1 MNASRRKLLPAI
13 ISCLCIFILQSNAN
27 AGTNIYVTNDGTDT
41 ASCGAQQHA
50 CRSISQGI
58 ENATTGDTIL
68 VGAGRYGNISGSPTY
83 TGPGDEHPQPMSLQG
98 ATGCIVC
105 IDKAISL
112 FSLHGASVTVIEGA
126 PLTTLEANVMILHD
140 GVTFGALGR
149 GFTITGGSAYGVLL
163 DQDSPG
169 SQLGIPL
176 KSNITI
182 AGDVDLADS
191 IGFAFIGRKLSD
203 TQCPD
208 PSCIPAS
215 VITFSNDESVDNPGS
230 AFSMTQGLFSG
241 GSIAL
246 QYNYAHGA
254 GVGFDLP
261 GGPQS
266 PLGLPESSM
275 RISLVGNVATH
286 NGLGFY
292 ALAPGQMVANT
303 AAVNLQAGFE
313 VVSGQGAFQNNTA
326 VGNAG
331 PGAIVQFFT
340 DGIHNPGLLGFQE
353 FSQNNF
359 YGNDRHR
366 PALAIQIAQFPPVS
380 LNPGPGAHCGVLNL
394 GVIDSGFGGAPPS
407 PPIVAALQAGGN
419 FWGTTLGPSPTGAA
433 DAVGG
438 ACDQNGGV
446 TTAATFVTAGF
457 AITTH

>member
-1 MNASRRKLLPAI
+1 MNASRGNLL
-13 ISCLCIFILQSNAN
+13 SVMSSLLCTFFLQNN
-27 AGTNIYVTNDGTDT
+27 VHAGNLIYVTNGGTDS
-41 ASCGAQQHA
+41 AGCGAQQHA

-83 TGPGDEHPQPMSLQG
+83 TGPGDEHPQQISLQS

-105 IDKAISL
+105 IDKAVSL
-112 FSLHGASVTVIEGA
+112 LSLHGPSVTVIEGA

-140 GVTFGALGR
+140 GVVFGAPGR
-149 GFTITGGSAYGVLL
+149 GFTITGGSAYGVLV
-163 DQDSPG
+163 DQDSPD

-176 KSNITI
+176 KNNITI
-182 AGDVDLADS
+182 AGNVDLADS
-191 IGFAFIGRKLSD
+191 SGFAFIGRKLSD

-208 PSCIPAS
+208 PSCIPSA
-215 VITFSNDESVDNPGS
+215 VITFANDESVDNSAS
-230 AFSMTQGLFSG
+230 AFSMTQGLFFG
-241 GSIAL
+241 GSITL
-246 QYNYAHGA
+246 QDNYAHGA
-254 GVGFDLP
+254 AVGFDLP
-261 GGPQS
+261 GGAQS
-266 PLGLPESSM
+266 PIGLSESSM
-275 RISLVGNVATH
+275 RISLVGNVAIH

-292 ALAPGQMVANT
+292 ALAPGRMVANT
-303 AAVNLQAGFE
+303 AAGNSQAGFE

-340 DGIHNPGLLGFQE
+340 DGIHNPGLLGFHS

-366 PALAIQIAQFPPVS
+366 PTLGIQIAQFPPVS
-380 LNPGPGAHCGVLNL
+380 YNPGPSAHCGVLNL
-394 GVIDSGFGGAPPS
+394 GVLDSGFGGGPPS
-407 PPIVAALQAGGN
+407 PPIVAALQADGN
-419 FWGTTLGPSPTGAA
+419 FWGTTHGPSPTGAA

-446 TTAATFVTAGF
+446 TTAKTFVTAGF